1 MKLTKGADMA
11 DPVIA
16 TDALLQQ
23 MIDRFWESV
32 PPTWNRI
39 RTNVRGIAAEKFGIT
54 VEQFHILRHIRKG
67 HGSVSELAEAK
78 GISRPAISQAVEL
91 LVNRGLVSRRQNAED
106 RRFVQ
111 LELTENG
118 AELLSA
124 IFRENRA
131 WMEGILCVLT
141 PEQMTLVS
149 DALDVLKSTFEESSS
164 DFSR

>member
-1 MKLTKGADMA
+1 MPKPAIT
-11 DPVIA
+11 
-16 TDALLQQ
+16 TDAPLQQ
-23 MIDRFWESV
+23 MIDRFWESF

-91 LVNRGLVSRRQNAED
+91 LVNRGLVSRRQNPED

-118 AELLSA
+118 EELLSA
-124 IFRENRA
+124 VFRENRA
-131 WMEGILCVLT
+131 WMEGKLSVLA
-141 PEQMTLVS
+141 PEQITQLIA
-149 DALDVLKSTFEESSS
+149 ALDVLKRAFEDRNS
-164 DFSR
+164 D

>member
-1 MKLTKGADMA
+1 MSDQAIADGQ
-11 DPVIA
+11 
-16 TDALLQQ
+16 LLNQT
-23 MIDRFWESV
+23 IEHFWETF

-39 RTNVRGIAAEKFGIT
+39 RNNVRGIAAEKFGIT

-91 LVNRGLVSRRQNAED
+91 LVGKGLVSRRQDSED

-111 LELTENG
+111 LELTESG
-118 AELLSA
+118 EQLLSA

-131 WMEGILCVLT
+131 WMEAKLSVLT
-141 PEQMTLVS
+141 PEQMVLISTAL
-149 DALDVLKSTFEESSS
+149 DALRSAFEE
-164 DFSR
+164 

>member
-1 MKLTKGADMA
+1 MSTT
-11 DPVIA
+11 A
-16 TDALLQQ
+16 TGELLQQ
-23 MIDRFWESV
+23 TIDRFWESF

-39 RTNVRGIAAEKFGIT
+39 RTNVRGIAVEKFGIT

-91 LVNRGLVSRRQNAED
+91 LVGKGLVTRRQNAED

-111 LELTENG
+111 LELTDEG
-118 AELLSA
+118 SELLSA
-124 IFRENRA
+124 IFRENRI
-131 WMEGILCVLT
+131 WMEQKLSILT
-141 PEQMTLVS
+141 PEQMAQIIAV
-149 DALDVLKSTFEESSS
+149 LDVLKSVFDDRSS

>member
-1 MKLTKGADMA
+1 MA
-11 DPVIA
+11 DPAIT
-16 TDALLQQ
+16 TDELLQQ
-23 MIDRFWESV
+23 VIDRFWESV

-91 LVNRGLVSRRQNAED
+91 LVNRGLVTRRQNPED

-118 AELLSA
+118 EQLLSA

-131 WMEGILCVLT
+131 WMEGKLSVLT
-141 PEQMTLVS
+141 PEQMTQIIA
-149 DALDVLKSTFEESSS
+149 ALDVLKIAFDNRSS

>member
-1 MKLTKGADMA
+1 MSDL
-11 DPVIA
+11 VIA
-16 TDALLQQ
+16 ADALLQQ
-23 MIDRFWESV
+23 TIDRFWESF

-39 RTNVRGIAAEKFGIT
+39 RTNVRGIAVEKFGIT

-91 LVNRGLVSRRQNAED
+91 LVGKGLVTRRQNAED

-118 AELLSA
+118 EELLSA
-124 IFRENRA
+124 IFRENRT
-131 WMEGILCVLT
+131 WMEEKLSTLA
-141 PEQMTLVS
+141 PEQMTQIIA
-149 DALDVLKSTFEESSS
+149 ALDVLKTVFDDRNS
-164 DFSR
+164 D

>member
-1 MKLTKGADMA
+1 MPDQA
-11 DPVIA
+11 II

-23 MIDRFWESV
+23 TIDRFWESF

-67 HGSVSELAEAK
+67 YGSVSELAEAK

-91 LVNRGLVSRRQNAED
+91 LVSKGLVTRHQSAED

-111 LELTENG
+111 LALTASGED
-118 AELLSA
+118 LLSA
-124 IFRENRA
+124 IFRENRT
-131 WMEGILCVLT
+131 WMEAKLSVLT
-141 PEQMTLVS
+141 PTQMNLIN
-149 DALDVLKSTFEESSS
+149 DALDVLKSTFEEENH
-164 DFSR
+164 

>member
-1 MKLTKGADMA
+1 MA
-11 DPVIA
+11 DPAIT
-16 TDALLQQ
+16 TDELLQQ
-23 MIDRFWESV
+23 VIDRFWESV

-91 LVNRGLVSRRQNAED
+91 LVNRGLVTRRQNPED

-118 AELLSA
+118 EQLLSA

-131 WMEGILCVLT
+131 WMEGKLSVLT
-141 PEQMTLVS
+141 PEQMTQIIA
-149 DALDVLKSTFEESSS
+149 ALDVLKTAFDNRSS

>member
-1 MKLTKGADMA
+1 MA
-11 DPVIA
+11 DPAIT
-16 TDALLQQ
+16 TDELLQQ
-23 MIDRFWESV
+23 VIDRFWESV

-91 LVNRGLVSRRQNAED
+91 LVNRGLVTRRQNPED

-118 AELLSA
+118 EQLLSA

-131 WMEGILCVLT
+131 WMEGKLSVHT
-141 PEQMTLVS
+141 PEQMTQIIA
-149 DALDVLKSTFEESSS
+149 ALDVLKTAFDNRSS

>member
-1 MKLTKGADMA
+1 MSDL
-11 DPVIA
+11 VIA
-16 TDALLQQ
+16 ADALLQQ
-23 MIDRFWESV
+23 TIDRFWESF

-67 HGSVSELAEAK
+67 YGSVSELAEAK

-91 LVNRGLVSRRQNAED
+91 LVSKGLVTRRQNAED

-118 AELLSA
+118 EELLSA
-124 IFRENRA
+124 IFRENRT
-131 WMEGILCVLT
+131 WMEEKLSTLA
-141 PEQMTLVS
+141 PEQMTQIIA
-149 DALDVLKSTFEESSS
+149 ALDLLKTVFDDRNS
-164 DFSR
+164 D

>member
-1 MKLTKGADMA
+1 MA
-11 DPVIA
+11 APA
-16 TDALLQQ
+16 SASNELLQH

-39 RTNVRGIAAEKFGIT
+39 RANVRGIAAEKFGIT

-67 HGSVSELAEAK
+67 RGSVSELAEAK

-91 LVNRGLVSRRQNAED
+91 LVSKGLVTRHQNAED

-111 LELTENG
+111 LALTESG
-118 AELLSA
+118 EELLSA

-131 WMEGILCVLT
+131 WMETKLSGLN
-141 PEQMTLVS
+141 PEQMRLIS
-149 DALDVLKSTFEESSS
+149 DALDTLKMAFEE
-164 DFSR
+164 